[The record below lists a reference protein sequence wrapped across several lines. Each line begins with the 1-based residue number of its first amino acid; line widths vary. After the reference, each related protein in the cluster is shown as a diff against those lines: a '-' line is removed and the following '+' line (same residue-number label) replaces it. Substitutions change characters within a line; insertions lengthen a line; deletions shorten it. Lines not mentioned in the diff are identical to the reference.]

1 MQQQQRAANLQKK
14 IQAGKLSLEPCIF
27 FLKKTELDDGTA
39 AFSDISL
46 GKANIFP
53 EQPLDQGI
61 RLYGYKLCFQQ
72 TLHIQNLI
80 NVVILPDLPQFIY
93 KF

>member
-1 MQQQQRAANLQKK
+1 M
-14 IQAGKLSLEPCIF
+14 
-27 FLKKTELDDGTA
+27 LKKTEIDDGTA

-72 TLHIQNLI
+72 TLRIQNLI
-80 NVVILPDLPQFIY
+80 KVVILPGLTQCISSSAYVRFRVILHNFAWKVQFD
-93 KF
+93 